1 MPILG
6 KGSTLGV
13 DDGASGYDLI
23 AGVESL
29 TFDAGTAD
37 QVDVTDWD
45 SSGGYEEL
53 IGGIKRGGSVTF
65 TTNSD
70 PAAST
75 GTTNYDKIHT
85 LHGTQAVTE
94 FQLTIGSSPAATIV
108 FDAILSNYS
117 LDIPTGEKVVTSVT
131 LQTSGAPTWS

>member
-1 MPILG
+1 MPLLG

-13 DDGASGYDLI
+13 DDGASGYDTI

-45 SSGGYEEL
+45 SAGYEEL

-65 TTNSD
+65 QVNSD

-75 GTTNYDKIHT
+75 ATSNYDKIHT
-85 LHGTQAVTE
+85 LHASQAVTT
-94 FQLTIGSSPAATIV
+94 FQLEIGSTPAATIT
-108 FDAILSNYS
+108 FDGILSNYS
-117 LDIPTGEKVVTSVT
+117 LDIPTGDKVVTSVT
-131 LQTSGAPTWS
+131 ISTSGAPTWS